1 MRPCFFIV
9 ALVLVIAILPG
20 CMRPTPVAAPT
31 EIKLLTED
39 AWTLPATF
47 SPATTPDAPA
57 LILLHRY
64 AHHRGSWSP
73 YTPYLKQT
81 GYTTLSLDFRGH
93 GDAKFKGETKSYKT
107 FQAEDWK
114 KALYDLRAAR
124 DFLISQGTPPDKI
137 ALIGEDIGAN
147 LALHYT
153 LKDPQIAALI
163 MISPGLDYHGIQTQ
177 TQITQLK
184 EQPLLLMTG
193 EQDSY
198 AAASALTL
206 HEKAPNFAELRT
218 YASSA
223 HGTDLLAAKPDALQQ
238 IILWL
243 NTTVPTIQTRP
254 GTPSS

>member
-1 MRPCFFIV
+1 MRP
-9 ALVLVIAILPG
+9 
-20 CMRPTPVAAPT
+20 PTPATPS
-31 EIKLLTED
+31 IINLLTED

-64 AHHRGSWSP
+64 GHHQESWTP
-73 YTPYLKQT
+73 YTARFNQA
-81 GYTTLSLDFRGH
+81 GYATLCLDFRGH
-93 GDAKFKGETKSYKT
+93 GNAKYKGETRPYKT

-114 KALYDLRAAR
+114 KALFDLRAAR

-163 MISPGLDYHGIQTQ
+163 MISPGLDYHGIQTL
-177 TQITQLK
+177 TPITQLK

-218 YASSA
+218 YATSA

-243 NTTVPTIQTRP
+243 NTTVPTIQARP
-254 GTPSS
+254 GTPPS